1 VAPAYLVCNPHLQAA
16 DFKPPLLLVAA
27 AVHGSSFSS
36 GKLPV
41 QHVVLL
47 LDSSTP
53 LLVCISQ
60 KQQQHGQRRQQSR
73 FACTQQPCRT
83 HSTSNIK
90 LIMSPQH
97 QLMRQMT
104 TTVESTDNNAVA

>member
-60 KQQQHGQRRQQSR
+60 KQQQHGQRWQQSTKVR
-73 FACTQQPCRT
+73 LHPATMP
-83 HSTSNIK
+83 H
-90 LIMSPQH
+90 PQH
-97 QLMRQMT
+97 QHYQT
-104 TTVESTDNNAVA
+104 GNDAADDNNG